1 MGFFNKL
8 GNTLAPLQAFFFS
21 KCLVKFYASVMT
33 TSKYTRNF
41 CPVLYVQLFLAFENS
56 VASFV
61 LLLFQPFF
69 SICLSPCLLGFGFWG
84 TFELV
89 AGLKWNTSGQNGL
102 YPVLWVKYRGENG
115 FGVWTCLWGGVL

>member
-33 TSKYTRNF
+33 TSKYTRIF

-102 YPVLWVKYRGENG
+102 YPVLWVKYRVKMGLEFG
-115 FGVWTCLWGGVL
+115 FVFGGGVL